1 MDQIYERG
9 RTSKLLSI
17 LESTYS
23 VFLMQLKSMYEKVVR
38 IWSKNSSILLFIFS
52 SPQPLFGSGKKK
64 KVKEKSF
71 CKTTLPI
78 SWRHFS
84 SASALPLFAFSNDA
98 TKLNA
103 MPSFAINFW
112 ITYLTTYIKEVTKK
126 IHKSFVD
133 ILCQLKQDRQSWFF
147 EYVQL
152 HNLLKVVM
160 K

>member
-9 RTSKLLSI
+9 CTSKLLSI

-71 CKTTLPI
+71 RKTTLPI

-98 TKLNA
+98 SKLNA

-112 ITYLTTYIKEVTKK
+112 ITYLTTYKKEVLNQK
-126 IHKSFVD
+126 INKSFVD
-133 ILCQLKQDRQSWFF
+133 ILCQLKPGFF
-147 EYVQL
+147 
-152 HNLLKVVM
+152 
-160 K
+160 